1 MLPIC
6 ILTIEDESDRE
17 FMARVY
23 IQYQWLMYDTIKH
36 VVGDH

>member
-17 FMARVY
+17 FMAGVY
-23 IQYQWLMYDTIKH
+23 TQYQWLM
-36 VVGDH
+36 